1 MRSSKN
7 RIIMKYIL
15 PLLLLLFALGASA
28 QKITKSADQI
38 NEEIARIKHETN
50 WESDAASDSANV
62 KIKRLAK
69 QLMLLNE
76 QEYAQE
82 KGQKVDSAS
91 TEEMKKGVEYRMKLW
106 EQMEESADKGEEA
119 DILLAEPVRKEI
131 VEEYQDDE
139 VNKVNPAMAAESN
152 ILVLDLSM
160 PGIQVL
166 IDQMKSFK
174 SINTLIIT
182 GGVNG
187 ASVNL
192 NDILEKAKDYPLTEL
207 YIICFQ
213 SFLTTIPE
221 DISRFRNLQTLGLFK
236 NNLPSLP
243 SVTGNFSQLKV
254 LYIDYNPMKTLF
266 PTIGSLKNLE
276 ILGIVKTGISMSEVS
291 VLKQQLPNC
300 KIQTE

>member
-1 MRSSKN
+1 
-7 RIIMKYIL
+7 MKYIL

-82 KGQKVDSAS
+82 KEQKVDSAS

-266 PTIGSLKNLE
+266 PTINLLKNLE
-276 ILGIVKTGISMSEVS
+276 TLGLVKTGISMSEVS

>member
-1 MRSSKN
+1 V
-7 RIIMKYIL
+7 
-15 PLLLLLFALGASA
+15 FALGASA

-38 NEEIARIKHETN
+38 NEEIARIKHDTN

-76 QEYAQE
+76 QEHAQE
-82 KGQKVDSAS
+82 KGQKIDSAN
-91 TEEMKKGVEYRMKLW
+91 TEDMKKGVEYRMKLW
-106 EQMEESADKGEEA
+106 EQMEESAVKGEEA
-119 DILLAEPVRKEI
+119 DVLMAEPVRKEI
-131 VEEYQDDE
+131 VEDYQNDDD
-139 VNKVNPAMAAESN
+139 KTINPAIAAESN

-192 NDILEKAKDYPLTEL
+192 YDILERAKNYPLTEL
-207 YIICFQ
+207 YIICFK
-213 SFLTTIPE
+213 SFVTSIPE
-221 DISRFRNLQTLGLFK
+221 NISKFRNLQTLGLFK

-243 SVTGNFSQLKV
+243 TVTGNFSLLKV
-254 LYIDYNPMKTLF
+254 LYTDYNPMKTLF
-266 PTIGSLKNLE
+266 PTISLFKNLE
-276 ILGIVKTGISMSEVS
+276 TLGIVKTGITMTEVS
-291 VLKQQLPNC
+291 ELKQILPNC
-300 KIQTE
+300 KILTE

>member
-1 MRSSKN
+1 
-7 RIIMKYIL
+7 MKYIL

-266 PTIGSLKNLE
+266 PTINLLKNLVT
-276 ILGIVKTGISMSEVS
+276 LGLVKTGISMSEVS

>member
-1 MRSSKN
+1 
-7 RIIMKYIL
+7 
-15 PLLLLLFALGASA
+15 
-28 QKITKSADQI
+28 
-38 NEEIARIKHETN
+38 
-50 WESDAASDSANV
+50 
-62 KIKRLAK
+62 
-69 QLMLLNE
+69 
-76 QEYAQE
+76 
-82 KGQKVDSAS
+82 
-91 TEEMKKGVEYRMKLW
+91 MKLW

-192 NDILEKAKDYPLTEL
+192 HDILGRAKVFFNHHTGRYL
-207 YIICFQ
+207 Q
-213 SFLTTIPE
+213 VPE
-221 DISRFRNLQTLGLFK
+221 PANSWTF
-236 NNLPSLP
+236 
-243 SVTGNFSQLKV
+243 
-254 LYIDYNPMKTLF
+254 
-266 PTIGSLKNLE
+266 
-276 ILGIVKTGISMSEVS
+276 
-291 VLKQQLPNC
+291 
-300 KIQTE
+300 

>member
-1 MRSSKN
+1 
-7 RIIMKYIL
+7 MKYIL

-82 KGQKVDSAS
+82 KEQKVDSAS

>member
-1 MRSSKN
+1 
-7 RIIMKYIL
+7 MKYIL

-254 LYIDYNPMKTLF
+254 LYIDYNPMKTLS

-291 VLKQQLPNC
+291 VLKQRLPNC

>member
-1 MRSSKN
+1 
-7 RIIMKYIL
+7 MKYIL

-291 VLKQQLPNC
+291 VLKQRLPNC